1 MKTATSKCF
10 RKLFFLLTLGIFL
23 NTTFQAPAM
32 AGMIGTSELD
42 AATQVELKKDEIRS
56 MVARED
62 VRTHLLDNG
71 VSEDDINSRIDAM
84 TDAEVLAFH
93 AELDSLPAGEGA
105 LGTVIAII
113 VIFMLLDIAGV
124 TDIFPGI

>member
-1 MKTATSKCF
+1 MKTNSYKCF
-10 RKLFFLLTLGIFL
+10 RKLFFLLTLAVFL
-23 NTTFQAPAM
+23 NTAFQAPAM

-42 AATQVELKKDEIRS
+42 ATTQMELKKDEIRS
-56 MVARED
+56 MLARDD
-62 VRTHLLDNG
+62 VRSHLLDNG
-71 VSEDDINSRIDAM
+71 VSEDDINARIDAM
-84 TDAEVLAFH
+84 TDAEVMAFH
-93 AELDSLPAGEGA
+93 GELDSLPAGEGA